1 MRLTSVNTNQI
12 TKPPYVRLIK
22 RDKSLHKGAFSFYK
36 LNIMIFTAI
45 GIVFLLT
52 LGFLVITW
60 VIWFTFL
67 WLSKLWY
74 ETSQTYF
81 NRTTIRTFI
90 NHSSAVLVS
99 RVLLLYSKASN
110 RVSKMNDNLR
120 KTLETLLLIILVGVA
135 FSIGY
140 SRGYGNGYKACS
152 VNYGISK

>member
-1 MRLTSVNTNQI
+1 
-12 TKPPYVRLIK
+12 
-22 RDKSLHKGAFSFYK
+22 
-36 LNIMIFTAI
+36 MIFTAI